1 MKKLLL
7 PFVTSTV
14 LILLVAGCVAPLQT
28 GATRE
33 EAITRYGAPSRVV
46 ALPSG
51 TRLQYS
57 GQPSSQSVIMVDLD
71 AAGRVVAVNEVMNPR
86 GFERVVVNQSTR
98 ADVERELGPP
108 AVVDHVGSWKGDIL
122 NYRWRDAGFDM
133 LFYVYL
139 DPGNVVRRT
148 GQGMEIRSKGL
159 DD

>member
-7 PFVTSTV
+7 TFITSTAV
-14 LILLVAGCVAPLQT
+14 LLLAVGCAAPLQT

-33 EAITRYGAPSRVV
+33 QAIARYGTPSRVV

-57 GQPSSQSVIMVDLD
+57 RQPSAQSALMVDLD

-108 AVVDHVGSWKGDIL
+108 AVIDHVGSWNGDIL

-133 LFYVYL
+133 LFHVYL

>member
-1 MKKLLL
+1 MQKLLRPL
-7 PFVTSTV
+7 ITSIALV
-14 LILLVAGCVAPLQT
+14 LLAAGCAAPLQP

-33 EAITRYGAPSRVV
+33 EAIARYGTPSRVV

-57 GQPSSQSVIMVDLD
+57 GQPSAQSVVMVDLD
-71 AAGRVVAVNEVMNPR
+71 AGGRVVAVNEVMNPR
-86 GFERVVVNQSTR
+86 GFERVVINQFTR

-108 AVVDHVGSWKGDIL
+108 AIVDRVGSWNGDIM

-133 LFYVYL
+133 FFFVYL
-139 DPGNVVRRT
+139 DAGNVVRRT
-148 GQGMEIRSKGL
+148 GQGMEIRNMGL

>member
-7 PFVTSTV
+7 PLIASTA
-14 LILLVAGCVAPLQT
+14 LILFAAGCAAPLQT

-33 EAITRYGAPSRVV
+33 QAVARYGAPSRVV

-57 GQPSSQSVIMVDLD
+57 GQPSSQSVVMVDLD
-71 AAGRVVAVNEVMNPR
+71 AAGRVVAVNEMMNPR

-108 AVVDHVGSWKGDIL
+108 AVVDHVASWNGDIL

-133 LFYVYL
+133 LFFVYL
-139 DPGNVVRRT
+139 DAGNVVRRT